1 MNKENIPSY
10 PRLTAN
16 DTIFTM
22 FRGAKFNLE
31 QLSSRLMSYGPFI
44 NGVYIND
51 PGGDRFSPTSAYR
64 KFIGNKSGY

>member
-1 MNKENIPSY
+1 
-10 PRLTAN
+10 
-16 DTIFTM
+16 M